1 MAAGSYCWCVTTTPV
16 LAPVGGRAVPLQD
29 VPDPVFSAGMV
40 GYGAAVDPPRGVIDA
55 VAPVSG
61 KILKLLPHAYIVMT
75 ADNVGV
81 LVHLGIDTVR
91 LNGEGFTT
99 HVSQGDDVTAGQVI
113 ITYDVP
119 AVEVKGLNPI
129 VPVVVMDERDSK
141 NVVPSEAVFEG
152 AEIASGANLFTAN
165 K

>member
-1 MAAGSYCWCVTTTPV
+1 VSTTSV

-29 VPDPVFSAGMV
+29 VPDPVFSQGMV
-40 GYGAAVDPPRGVIDA
+40 GYGAAVDPPRGVIEA

-75 ADNVGV
+75 PANVGV

-99 HVSQGDDVTAGQVI
+99 HVSQGDDVSAGQLI

-119 AVEVKGLNPI
+119 SVEAKGLSPI
-129 VPVVVMDERDSK
+129 VPVVVMDEREPG
-141 NVVPSEAVFEG
+141 NVIPADAVTAG
-152 AEIASGANLFTAN
+152 TEIASGAILFTAN